1 MSPIQFAKTYFDL
14 DLNETSYCTS
24 LYFMGTFITSYL
36 NVANCFLA
44 LYRLIY
50 LTMTSVIGKK
60 RYIIAVILSGLLIAS
75 IMSAL
80 FVSEKSSTRDKH
92 YKTLLPKLMAR
103 FWCLFNATNVCN
115 QQYSCCVIM
124 SAKASKIT
132 HQNLWNNATG
142 FGIQVLSFWSIQG
155 NLQPLRWT
163 LSKIS
168 GIVVML
174 INVKWFLLL
183 ILFQASQP

>member
-14 DLNETSYCTS
+14 DLNETTYCTS

-103 FWCLFNATNVCN
+103 F
-115 QQYSCCVIM
+115 
-124 SAKASKIT
+124 
-132 HQNLWNNATG
+132 
-142 FGIQVLSFWSIQG
+142 
-155 NLQPLRWT
+155 
-163 LSKIS
+163 
-168 GIVVML
+168 
-174 INVKWFLLL
+174 
-183 ILFQASQP
+183 